1 MSFTKSSNP
10 AFTDKIFAKAS
21 YGTFEDVMTV
31 SGTVNKIALMLL
43 LVVAAASY
51 TWGMY
56 FDSAQAGGLS
66 AAIMPWMIGG
76 GIGGFVLALIT
87 IFKPVWS
94 PFTAPIYA
102 VCEGLLLGGLSASF
116 NAIYPGIVMQAVGLT
131 FAILFMMLFA
141 YKSGIIKVNKK
152 FRTGV
157 IAATGGIFIFYMA
170 TWILGMFGV
179 DMGFAFGNSLV
190 SIGISL
196 FVVAI
201 ASLNLVLD
209 FDFIE
214 KGAQRGAPKYMEW
227 YGAFGIMVTLIWL
240 YLEILRLLSK
250 ISSRN

>member
-21 YGTFEDVMTV
+21 YGTHEEIMTV

-43 LVVAAASY
+43 LVVSAASY

-56 FDSAQAGGLS
+56 FESAQTGGLS
-66 AAIMPWMIGG
+66 TAIMPWMIGG
-76 GIGGFVLALIT
+76 GIGGLVLALIT

-94 PFTAPIYA
+94 PYTAPVYA
-102 VCEGLLLGGLSASF
+102 ICEGLLLGGLSASF

-131 FAILFMMLFA
+131 FAILFTMLFA
-141 YKSGIIKVNKK
+141 YKSGIIKVTQK
-152 FRTGV
+152 FKTGI
-157 IAATGGIFIFYMA
+157 IAATGGIFLFYMA
-170 TWILGMFGV
+170 TWILSMFGV
-179 DMGFAFGNSLV
+179 NMGFALGNSLV

-196 FVVAI
+196 FVVVI

-214 KGAQRGAPKYMEW
+214 RGAQRGAPKYMEW

-240 YLEILRLLSK
+240 YLEILRLLAK
-250 ISSRN
+250 ISSRD

>member
-21 YGTFEDVMTV
+21 YGSHEEIMTV

-43 LVVAAASY
+43 LVVSAASY

-56 FDSAQAGGLS
+56 FESAQTGGLS
-66 AAIMPWMIGG
+66 TAIMPWMIGG
-76 GIGGFVLALIT
+76 GIGGLVLALIT

-94 PFTAPIYA
+94 PYTAPVYA
-102 VCEGLLLGGLSASF
+102 ICEGLLLGGLSASF

-131 FAILFMMLFA
+131 FAILFTMLFA
-141 YKSGIIKVNKK
+141 YKSGIIKVTQK
-152 FRTGV
+152 FRTGI
-157 IAATGGIFIFYMA
+157 IAATGGIFLFYMA
-170 TWILGMFGV
+170 TWILSMFGV
-179 DMGFAFGNSLV
+179 NMGFALGNSLV

-196 FVVAI
+196 FVVVI

-214 KGAQRGAPKYMEW
+214 RGAQSGAPKYMEW

-240 YLEILRLLSK
+240 YLEILRLLAK
-250 ISSRN
+250 ISSRD

>member
-21 YGTFEDVMTV
+21 YGTHEEIMTV

-43 LVVAAASY
+43 LVVSAASY

-56 FDSAQAGGLS
+56 FESAQTGGLS
-66 AAIMPWMIGG
+66 TAIMPWMIGG
-76 GIGGFVLALIT
+76 GIGGLVLALIT

-94 PFTAPIYA
+94 PYTAPVYA
-102 VCEGLLLGGLSASF
+102 ICEGLLLGGLSASF

-131 FAILFMMLFA
+131 FAILFTMLFA
-141 YKSGIIKVNKK
+141 YKSGIIKVTQK
-152 FRTGV
+152 FRTGI
-157 IAATGGIFIFYMA
+157 IAATGGIFLFYMA
-170 TWILGMFGV
+170 TWILSMFGV
-179 DMGFAFGNSLV
+179 NMGFALGNSLV

-196 FVVAI
+196 FVVVI

-214 KGAQRGAPKYMEW
+214 RGAQSGAPKYMEW

-240 YLEILRLLSK
+240 YLEILRLLAK
-250 ISSRN
+250 ISSRD

>member
-10 AFTDKIFAKAS
+10 AFSDKIFAKAS
-21 YGTFEDVMTV
+21 YGSHEEIMTV

-43 LVVAAASY
+43 LVVSAASY

-56 FDSAQAGGLS
+56 FESAQTGGLS
-66 AAIMPWMIGG
+66 TAIMPWMIGG
-76 GIGGFVLALIT
+76 GIGGLVLALIT

-94 PFTAPIYA
+94 PYTAPVYA
-102 VCEGLLLGGLSASF
+102 ICEGLLLGGLSASF

-131 FAILFMMLFA
+131 FAILFTMLFA
-141 YKSGIIKVNKK
+141 YKSGIIKVTQK
-152 FRTGV
+152 FRTGI
-157 IAATGGIFIFYMA
+157 IAATGGIFLFYMA
-170 TWILGMFGV
+170 TWILSMFGV
-179 DMGFAFGNSLV
+179 NMGFALGNSLV

-196 FVVAI
+196 FVVVI

-214 KGAQRGAPKYMEW
+214 RGAQSGAPKYMEW

-240 YLEILRLLSK
+240 YLEILRLLAK
-250 ISSRN
+250 ISSRD